1 MKKRYAFLVLFLFV
15 ISVSFGQNRY
25 QIGTLP
31 TLNIRKSLNNNWQL
45 NFKSEF
51 RQLFA
56 EGITN
61 SNQNS
66 GYDYVHTDAAFI
78 VSKKVGL
85 NNKLASGFLLRFT
98 NDHVIKRSIQQ
109 FTIIKSLNTYR
120 LGHRFA
126 SDQTF
131 EIDQDMQ
138 FRLRYRLTFDLPLN
152 GQTVDP
158 TEWYFKINNEYLNIF
173 KGNIYDLELRLSPNF
188 GYVFTDNNKLELGL
202 EYRINDFFN
211 NNTRQRYWLT
221 IGWYL
226 SL

>member
-1 MKKRYAFLVLFLFV
+1 MKKRYAFLVICLLA

-25 QIGTLP
+25 QVGTLP
-31 TLNIRKSLNNNWQL
+31 TLNISKSLNNNWQL

-51 RQLFA
+51 RQLFK

-61 SNQNS
+61 STQNS
-66 GYDYVHTDAAFI
+66 GYDYVHTDAAFV

-85 NNKLASGFLLRFT
+85 NNKLAGGFLLRFT
-98 NDHVIKRSIQQ
+98 NKDVIKRSIQQ
-109 FTIIKSLNTYR
+109 FTIINTLSNYR

-131 EIDQDMQ
+131 ESDQDMQ
-138 FRLRYRLTFDLPLN
+138 LRLRYRLTFDLPLN
-152 GQTVDP
+152 GQTVDAQ
-158 TEWYFKINNEYLNIF
+158 EWYFKISNEYLNIF
-173 KGNIYDLELRLSPNF
+173 ESKDYDLELRLSPTL

-202 EYRINDFFN
+202 EYRTNDFVN
-211 NNTRQRYWLT
+211 NNTRNRYWLT